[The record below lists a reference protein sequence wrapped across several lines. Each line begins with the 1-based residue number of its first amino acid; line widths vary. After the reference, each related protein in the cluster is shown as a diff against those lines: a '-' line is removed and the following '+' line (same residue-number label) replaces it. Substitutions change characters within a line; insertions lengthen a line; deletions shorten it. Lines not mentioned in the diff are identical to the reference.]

1 MAPTT
6 ALRGHPRVT
15 LADVGRRAGCSAAA
29 VSLWVNGKS
38 DGRLTAENVERI
50 AKAVEELGYV
60 PNRAAQ
66 KLALGS
72 SQSVS
77 FLFPGALYG
86 DFIASVVDGVSSHL
100 GPDWEVAFVDAK
112 PSAGGG
118 GVSPLERALR
128 SNPSGLVV
136 SAPSQQLLDGLERV
150 AVPTVVIDAPNAPA
164 HTSLVSMAL
173 EPSIADLAAHLAS
186 LGHDTVAYVSFVAE
200 SLSLASRRTQVSG
213 HLAAL
218 GIRMVP
224 DDLLL
229 STLRVSDTLDAFT
242 EVWPS
247 WSASGVTAVIC
258 ADDRHAY
265 GVIAGARALGV
276 DIPGDLSLVGFN
288 DLDPN
293 IVIDPPLAAI
303 SLPASQMGERG
314 GDALAE
320 HIRSG
325 EPARIELATAY
336 VPRASVGPRPPR
348 S

>member
-1 MAPTT
+1 MSSTRT
-6 ALRGHPRVT
+6 VTGHARVT

-29 VSLWVNGKS
+29 VSLWINGKS
-38 DGRLTAENVERI
+38 EGRLTAATAERI
-50 AKAVEELGYV
+50 ARAIDELDYV

-77 FLFPGALYG
+77 FLFPGVLYG
-86 DFIASVVDGVSSHL
+86 DFIANVVDGVSASL
-100 GPDWEVAFVDAK
+100 GSDWEVAFVDAK

-118 GVSPLERALR
+118 AASPLERALR
-128 SNPSGLVV
+128 ANPSGLIV
-136 SAPSQQLLDGLERV
+136 SAPSQQLLDGLHRV
-150 AVPTVVIDAPNAPA
+150 VVPTVVIDSPVSPA

-186 LGHDTVAYVSFVAE
+186 LGHRTVAYVSFVAE
-200 SLSLASRRTQVSG
+200 SLSLAARRAQVTRQLG
-213 HLAAL
+213 AV
-218 GIRMVP
+218 GIRTVP
-224 DDLLL
+224 EDLRLA
-229 STLRVSDTLDAFT
+229 TLRISETLEAFT
-242 EVWPS
+242 QIWAT
-247 WSASGVTAVIC
+247 WSARGVTAVIC

-265 GVIAGARALGV
+265 GVIAGARSLGI

-293 IVIDPPLAAI
+293 VIIDPPLAAI
-303 SLPASQMGERG
+303 SLPAQRMGGSG

-325 EPARIELATAY
+325 VPVRIDLPTAY
-336 VPRASVGPRPPR
+336 VPRASVGPRPGHR
-348 S
+348 